1 MEFDCLMYVN
11 VKLTMEGFQWKKTE
25 PIWALGPVRWP
36 RSVSDRPHFGPKN
49 SGIFPK
55 IPS

>member
-11 VKLTMEGFQWKKTE
+11 VKLTMEGFQWEKTK